1 MRLESINAATG
12 ETLGTFDFWG
22 DDRLEAALQ
31 SAEEASRQWRAC
43 TVGERAEYVGT
54 LANHLRERAEEL
66 ARLASLEMGKPIREA
81 RAEVEKSAWACEYYA
96 EHAEAMLSAE
106 PVATDASRSY
116 IDYEPLGTVFA
127 IMPWNFPFWQVFRHV
142 APTLAA
148 GNTLLLKHA
157 PNVPQVAAAIENL
170 IREAGVP
177 EGVFVNL
184 PIDIEQSAKVIA
196 DGRVHAVTLTGSERA
211 GRSVAALAGQNLKK
225 AVLELGGSDP
235 FIVLDDAD
243 LDLVLEQAVAAR
255 FQNGGQSCIAAK
267 RMILTEAIA
276 DAFVERFVE
285 AVRALKVGDPLDE
298 ETRIGPMARA
308 DLRDQL
314 AQQVEDSISSGA
326 HCLLGG
332 HVIDGPGH
340 FYAPTVLDHV
350 GVGMPAYHEEL
361 FGPVATLIRVKDAD
375 EALEV
380 ANGSRFGLGGSVWTA
395 DTVRGA
401 RLAQAIESGC
411 AFVNGMVKSDPRLPF
426 GGVKAS
432 GYGRELG
439 VQGIHEFVNV
449 KSVWIR

>member
-1 MRLESINAATG
+1 
-12 ETLGTFDFWG
+12 
-22 DDRLEAALQ
+22 
-31 SAEEASRQWRAC
+31 
-43 TVGERAEYVGT
+43 
-54 LANHLRERAEEL
+54 
-66 ARLASLEMGKPIREA
+66 
-81 RAEVEKSAWACEYYA
+81 
-96 EHAEAMLSAE
+96 
-106 PVATDASRSY
+106 
-116 IDYEPLGTVFA
+116 
-127 IMPWNFPFWQVFRHV
+127 
-142 APTLAA
+142 
-148 GNTLLLKHA
+148 
-157 PNVPQVAAAIENL
+157 
-170 IREAGVP
+170 
-177 EGVFVNL
+177 
-184 PIDIEQSAKVIA
+184 
-196 DGRVHAVTLTGSERA
+196 
-211 GRSVAALAGQNLKK
+211 
-225 AVLELGGSDP
+225 
-235 FIVLDDAD
+235 
-243 LDLVLEQAVAAR
+243 
-255 FQNGGQSCIAAK
+255 
-267 RMILTEAIA
+267 RMILTEGIA

-285 AVRALKVGDPLDE
+285 AVQALKVGDPLDE

-332 HVIDGPGH
+332 HAMDGPGH

-380 ANGSRFGLGGSVWTA
+380 ANSSRFGLGGSVWTG
-395 DTVRGA
+395 DTVSGE

>member
-1 MRLESINAATG
+1 
-12 ETLGTFDFWG
+12 
-22 DDRLEAALQ
+22 
-31 SAEEASRQWRAC
+31 
-43 TVGERAEYVGT
+43 
-54 LANHLRERAEEL
+54 
-66 ARLASLEMGKPIREA
+66 
-81 RAEVEKSAWACEYYA
+81 
-96 EHAEAMLSAE
+96 
-106 PVATDASRSY
+106 
-116 IDYEPLGTVFA
+116 GTVFA

-157 PNVPQVAAAIENL
+157 PNVPQIAAAIEDL
-170 IREAGVP
+170 IREAGIP

-211 GRSVAALAGQNLKK
+211 GRNVAALAGQNLKK

-243 LDLVLEQAVAAR
+243 LDLVLSQAVTAR

-285 AVRALKVGDPLDE
+285 TVGALKVGDPLDE

-314 AQQVEDSISSGA
+314 AQQVERSIASGA
-326 HCLLGG
+326 QCRLGG
-332 HVIDGPGH
+332 HVLEGPGH

-350 GVGMPAYHEEL
+350 GIGMPAYHEEL
-361 FGPVATLIRVKDAD
+361 FGPVATMIRVQDAD

-380 ANGSRFGLGGSVWTA
+380 ANSSRFGLGGSIWTR
-395 DTVRGA
+395 DTARGE

-449 KSVWIR
+449 KSIWIR

>member
-12 ETLGTFDFWG
+12 ETLGKFDFWE

-31 SAEEASRQWRAC
+31 NAEEASHQWRKR
-43 TVGERAEYVGT
+43 TVGERAEHVGA
-54 LANHLRERAEEL
+54 LADHLREQADEL
-66 ARLASLEMGKPIREA
+66 ARLASMEMGKPIREA
-81 RAEVEKSAWACEYYA
+81 RAELEKSAWACEYYA

-267 RMILTEAIA
+267 RMILTEGIA

-285 AVRALKVGDPLDE
+285 AVQALKVGDPLDE

-332 HVIDGPGH
+332 HAMDGPGH

-380 ANGSRFGLGGSVWTA
+380 ANSSRFGLGGSVWTG
-395 DTVRGA
+395 DTVSGE